1 MTDAIRYHATE
12 HHHAEDRQRGIWRR
26 HTHRHPHSPAD
37 FALHDQPGL
46 SLDAHH
52 SHEHLAS
59 HPYGALIRVDD
70 PPMGNP
76 VSPGRTVTV
85 IDTAAKAK
93 AAKIDRLEKLAIGAS
108 DPDLRKG
115 AGALA
120 ADLRKAALLDS
131 KEDPAVDYTGKVSV
145 ADLTKSATRAALE
158 PVFAERSQHLDRI
171 KAELDTFCHQQGI
184 LGYPR
189 PETFIGKSAP
199 NPEADALDRKAEAWA
214 PIDRDASAGYRQK
227 AAELRQSGA
236 ATTPRR
242 R

>member
-59 HPYGALIRVDD
+59 HEFGTLLRIDD

-76 VSPGRTVTV
+76 VSPGRTVRV
-85 IDTAAKAK
+85 LEPAAETK
-93 AAKIDRLEKLAIGAS
+93 AARIAAIAENA
-108 DPDLRKG
+108 PDLSIR
-115 AGALA
+115 AGYKALQG
-120 ADLRKAALLDS
+120 DLNKAALLDEAEQPVS
-131 KEDPAVDYTGKVSV
+131 VDYSKLSKPDILKMAKAEVTKAYAESPLN
-145 ADLTKSATRAALE
+145 ADLERL
-158 PVFAERSQHLDRI
+158 RSQMDQ
-171 KAELDTFCHQQGI
+171 FCSERGL
-184 LGYPR
+184 LGRAR

-199 NPEADALDRKAEAWA
+199 NPAADALDRKAEAWA

-236 ATTPRR
+236 TSTPRR